1 MNGDLELV
9 ETELVSE
16 KPEESKNSVIESDD
30 ESDLFNAPSKKLPNT
45 SLLQEPPINSKRD
58 SRDDLM
64 NRGQLL
70 VKALDT
76 YKVTAELESFV
87 QGPTIT
93 RFELKPA
100 PGTN

>member
-1 MNGDLELV
+1 
-9 ETELVSE
+9 
-16 KPEESKNSVIESDD
+16 
-30 ESDLFNAPSKKLPNT
+30 
-45 SLLQEPPINSKRD
+45 
-58 SRDDLM
+58 M
-64 NRGQLL
+64 NRGLLL

-100 PGTN
+100 PGTKL

>member
-1 MNGDLELV
+1 MYNLELV
-9 ETELVSE
+9 ENRELVSE

-30 ESDLFNAPSKKLPNT
+30 ESDLLNAPLARKLPNT
-45 SLLQEPPINSKRD
+45 SLCKSPHTKKD

-100 PGTN
+100 PVPN